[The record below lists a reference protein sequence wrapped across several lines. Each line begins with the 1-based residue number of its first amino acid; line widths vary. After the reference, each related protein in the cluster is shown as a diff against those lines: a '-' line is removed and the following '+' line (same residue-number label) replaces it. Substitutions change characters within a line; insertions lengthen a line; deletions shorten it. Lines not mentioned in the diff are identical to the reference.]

1 MQSSNEKVNEFLAD
15 IKSTLP
21 DSAEIVEKIR
31 TFFIKENY
39 KTQEDIKYG
48 GIVFNVSGKLIGG
61 IYLYKE
67 HISIEFSNG
76 ANFSDPNGFL
86 EGKGKLRRHLKITK
100 NNDIKSK
107 NISAYIKQA
116 TGAKGK

>member
-1 MQSSNEKVNEFLAD
+1 MKSSNEKVNEFLTD

-31 TFFIKENY
+31 AVFLKGSN
-39 KTQEDIKYG
+39 KVQEDIKYG
-48 GIVFNVSGKLIGG
+48 GIVFTVSSKLIGG

-86 EGKGKLRRHLKITK
+86 EGRGKLRRHLKITK
-100 NNDIKSK
+100 NNDIKNK
-107 NISAYIKQA
+107 KIPTYIKQA
-116 TGAKGK
+116 IGAKGK